1 MKFTKKDIE
10 SMPSNI
16 RKQFEEID
24 VKTETKYKSI
34 AVTHDG
40 IYFRSTKEGNRYIEL
55 RFKQKMGLISELKLQ
70 VPFELVIDGNLIEK
84 YIADFTYIEN
94 GIFIV
99 EDTKG
104 KKLSDYRRKKKWMK
118 NIYGIEIKES

>member
-1 MKFTKKDIE
+1 MKFTKEQIE
-10 SMPSNI
+10 SMPPNI

-34 AVTHDG
+34 AVTIDG
-40 IYFRSTKEGNRYIEL
+40 IYFRSTKEGKRYIQL
-55 RFKQKMGLISELKLQ
+55 RFKQKMGFISDLKLQ
-70 VPFELVIDGNLIEK
+70 VGFELITDGILIEK

-94 GIFIV
+94 GEYVV

-104 KKLSDYRRKKKWMK
+104 KKTSDYKRKRKWMK
-118 NIYGIEIKES
+118 NVLGIEIKET

>member
-1 MKFTKKDIE
+1 MKFTKEQIE
-10 SMPSNI
+10 SMPPNI
-16 RKQFEEID
+16 RKQFEEIH
-24 VKTETKYKSI
+24 VKKETKYKSI
-34 AVTHDG
+34 SVILDG
-40 IYFRSTKEGNRYIEL
+40 IFFRSTKEGNRYIEL

-70 VPFELVIDGNLIEK
+70 VPFELIVEGILIEK

>member
-34 AVTHDG
+34 AVTIDG
-40 IYFRSTKEGNRYIEL
+40 IYFRSTKEGKRYIQL
-55 RFKQKMGLISELKLQ
+55 RFKQKMGFISDLKLQ
-70 VPFELVIDGNLIEK
+70 VVFELITDGILIEK

-94 GIFIV
+94 GEYVV

-104 KKLSDYRRKKKWMK
+104 KKTSDYKRKRKWMK
-118 NIYGIEIKES
+118 NILGIEIKET